1 MNSNPLY
8 LCVEK
13 TKNMNILIK
22 QATIV
27 DSTSPFNGKV
37 IDILIEKGIITQ
49 LKKTIAN
56 EKNYKTIEANDLCVS
71 VGWLDMQVNFC
82 DPGNEHKETLENGL
96 RAAAKGGFTGVCVMS
111 GTNPPLHNKAQIE
124 YVKNRAK
131 DSLVDVFPIG
141 TISHNQEGKDLSEMY
156 DMQLAGAVAFSDYK
170 KPIKDAGLILRAL
183 QYSANI
189 NSFIITH
196 CDDKTI
202 SYDGQMNEGVTST
215 KLGLKGI
222 PVLAEELMIQRNLQ
236 ILEYTG
242 GKIHFPTISTKGSVE
257 LIKKAKANGLSVTAG
272 VAAHNL
278 LLDETELEGFDTNY
292 KVNPPLRSK
301 EDVTAVRK
309 ALENG
314 IIDVVVSDHNPQD
327 IESKDLEF
335 DLANN
340 GIIAL
345 QTAFNCMVTGVSKIT
360 LDKIAE
366 ALAEHPRHILG
377 LENETIKENVKANL
391 TLFTL
396 NDKTTFTEKDNV
408 SKSKNSPFIGK
419 TLNGKVVGVINNG
432 KVVLN

>member
-1 MNSNPLY
+1 M
-8 LCVEK
+8 
-13 TKNMNILIK
+13 
-22 QATIV
+22 
-27 DSTSPFNGKV
+27 
-37 IDILIEKGIITQ
+37 DILIEKGIITQ

-56 EKNYKTIEANDLCVS
+56 EKNYKTIEADDLCVS

-96 RAAAKGGFTGVCVMS
+96 RAAAKGGFTAVCVMS

-131 DSLVDVFPIG
+131 DSLVDVFPVG

-202 SYDGQMNEGVTST
+202 SHDGQMNEGVTST

-222 PVLAEELMIQRNLQ
+222 PALAEELMIQRNLQ

-272 VAAHNL
+272 VASHNL

-366 ALAEHPRHILG
+366 ALAENPRQILG

>member
-1 MNSNPLY
+1 
-8 LCVEK
+8 
-13 TKNMNILIK
+13 MNILIK

-27 DSTSPFNGKV
+27 DSTSPFNGK
-37 IDILIEKGIITQ
+37 IMDILIEKGIITQ

-56 EKNYKTIEANDLCVS
+56 EKNYKTIEADGLCVS

-96 RAAAKGGFTGVCVMS
+96 RAAAKGGFTAVCVMS

-202 SYDGQMNEGVTST
+202 SHDGQMNEGVTST

-222 PVLAEELMIQRNLQ
+222 PALAEELMIQRNLQ

-366 ALAEHPRHILG
+366 ALAENPRQILG
-377 LENETIKENVKANL
+377 LENETIKENAKANL

-396 NDKTTFTEKDNV
+396 NDKTTFTEKDNI